1 MMSVSADPRLAAR
14 IAWYHFQ
21 EGLTQSVI
29 AEKVGLSR
37 ARVNQIIGEL
47 RASGA
52 VQLRINTPHGA
63 CVEMEAALK
72 ERFGLA
78 EVIVVPAPAPETDV
92 RRVTGMA
99 AGHFLSE
106 TIGDDDV
113 VGVGWGG
120 TIDAAASAITRKNG
134 RRNTI
139 VSFCGGFPRSTPV
152 NPYDVA
158 ARFARILQGPCYYVT
173 APMFADDKGMR
184 DALASSS
191 SVRET
196 FDQVRKVDV
205 ALVSAVDLTPRS
217 RSVEYGLV
225 SEELRQSLLAAGA
238 VGDICGH
245 YLTADGDTIAHEV
258 TDRIVAPPMD
268 DLLAIPHLVLASGG
282 EAKVPVILAA
292 LRRGL
297 AHTLIV
303 DENAAS
309 ELMVIS
315 REKDHPVE

>member
-1 MMSVSADPRLAAR
+1 MMNVSVEPHLASR

-29 AEKVGLSR
+29 ADKVGMSR
-37 ARVNQIIGEL
+37 ARVNQILGEL

-52 VQLRINTPHGA
+52 VQLRINTPYGP
-63 CVEMEAALK
+63 CVELETALK
-72 ERFGLA
+72 KLFGLT
-78 EVIVVPAPAPETDV
+78 EVIVVPEPGPETDV

-99 AGHFLSE
+99 AGHLLSE
-106 TIGDDDV
+106 TINDGDV

-134 RRNTI
+134 RRNTV

-173 APMFADDKGMR
+173 APMFADDRGMR
-184 DALASSS
+184 DALVASG

-205 ALVSAVDLTPRS
+205 ALVSAVDLTLQS

-245 YLTADGDTIAHEV
+245 YLTANGDTVAHEV
-258 TDRIVAPPMD
+258 TEHIVAPPID
-268 DLLAIPHLVLASGG
+268 ELLAIPHVVLASGG
-282 EAKVPVILAA
+282 QAKVPIILAA

-297 AHTLIV
+297 AHTLII
-303 DENAAS
+303 DESAADQ
-309 ELMVIS
+309 LL
-315 REKDHPVE
+315 KAGH